1 VQELKTLQHL
11 LDVNNNKLF
20 RNFAELLY
28 ERVETTV
35 LNVLEHDVQ
44 MVFGVNAVNVFY
56 YFGVL
61 QFFKQVYFALQGA
74 FSVFFYEI
82 ERDLLYSNEL
92 AVLDVEAFEDF
103 AASSTSN
110 DLAYLIGSD
119 AFGF

>member
-1 VQELKTLQHL
+1 MQELKTLQHL